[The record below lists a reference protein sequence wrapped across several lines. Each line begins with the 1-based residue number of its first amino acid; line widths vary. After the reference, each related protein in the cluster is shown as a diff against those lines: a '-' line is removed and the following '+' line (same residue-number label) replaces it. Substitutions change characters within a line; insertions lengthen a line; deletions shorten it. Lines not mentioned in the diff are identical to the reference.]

1 MREVEEGGCRGVGR
15 SNSWGCLRGPRCQVH
30 SGQNSG
36 GLFLFLFL
44 LADQLLH
51 KGHSLPSL
59 SDRASGSSVLPW
71 RKGGQRAGGAVPLL
85 QRLLSTGMTIGT
97 AE

>member
-1 MREVEEGGCRGVGR
+1 MPVGR
-15 SNSWGCLRGPRCQVH
+15 GSNSWGCLRGPGCQVH

-36 GLFLFLFL
+36 GLFL
-44 LADQLLH
+44 DQLLH

-71 RKGGQRAGGAVPLL
+71 RKGGQRAGGALPLL
-85 QRLLSTGMTIGT
+85 RHLLSTGDDN
-97 AE
+97 EYS